1 MKMTSVLEKWAM
13 AHHGE
18 NASEVVKRQHIQIHR
33 SFKDGFLKLAV
44 GSFLELHMHLQ
55 LQEGLAKH
63 IAALNEDDA
72 IGSRGVTMPHGT
84 KWTPRVAGS
93 YDNGGLLLVVP
104 GIVLIDGRLQ
114 YYTPSRPLFE
124 RSTDTME
131 CKGKGKGNGC
141 THSISFR
148 GGNGHIE
155 WQSPSHVVLMTAM
168 HNKCRVLQRTSFQVI
183 QVGGKN
189 FIQEM
194 MRLDIDIANPNKLY
208 KVKEVNE
215 VDVDLIEKILIA
227 PNGSDDLTK
236 CPIKIKSVRLTTP
249 MFTPGQNDMEHVNSL
264 WLNGPEVVRWDH
276 DIRKTGTNKPSPAQT
291 LRVCHVDLI
300 MKSSMEFT
308 QDLKMMNELFWGVEE
323 NSLSHC
329 CTEMKLMTIK
339 LMYLADLTD
348 VRKDTDG
355 NESEIQVVQA
365 RNIDT
370 RAVDEF
376 MRLLDLTVE
385 EEDPD
390 DDAADDTDELDV
402 MSDEEEM
409 GDAGVFDLSEL
420 HQGQLATAYNDYK
433 DVNFILA
440 NLALNQVVI
449 DNGDEN
455 QDVPWENILLL
466 NTFGS
471 VGPEINPDTIRLD
484 SIVRN
489 MPAEEEI
496 SGDSKAFYTLMGLP
510 TYFKREYLCKN
521 PRCSIAHG
529 GVAPLCAMFL
539 FV

>member
-1 MKMTSVLEKWAM
+1 MKMTSVLDKWAM

-18 NASEVVKRQHIQIHR
+18 NASEFAKRQHIQIHR
-33 SFKDGFLKLAV
+33 SFKEGFLKLAV

-55 LQEGLAKH
+55 RQEGLAKH
-63 IAALNEDDA
+63 IATLNEDDA
-72 IGSRGVTMPHGT
+72 IGSRGVTMPHGV
-84 KWTPRVAGS
+84 KWTPRVAGP
-93 YDNGGLLLVVP
+93 YDTGGLLLVVP
-104 GIVLIDGRLQ
+104 GIVLIDGRLK
-114 YYTPSRPLFE
+114 YYIPSRPLFE
-124 RSTDTME
+124 RSTDTMQ

-148 GGNGHIE
+148 GDNGHIE

-194 MRLDIDIANPNKLY
+194 MRLDIDIVNPNKLY
-208 KVKEVNE
+208 QDKELNA
-215 VDVDLIEKILIA
+215 VDVELIQKILIA
-227 PNGSDDLTK
+227 PNGSDDLKNCT
-236 CPIKIKSVRLTTP
+236 IKIKSVRLTTP

-276 DIRKTGTNKPSPAQT
+276 DVRKTFTNKPSPAQT

-308 QDLKMMNELFWGVEE
+308 QDLKMMNELFWGVKE

-329 CTEMKLMTIK
+329 CTEMNLKTIQ
-339 LMYLADLTD
+339 LMYLADLTNP
-348 VRKDTDG
+348 RQDTDG

-370 RAVDEF
+370 GAVGEF

-420 HQGQLATAYNDYK
+420 HQGQLATAYNEYK
-433 DVNFILA
+433 DVNSILA
-440 NLALNQVVI
+440 NLDLNQVVI

-455 QDVPWENILLL
+455 RDVPWENILLL

-471 VGPEINPDTIRLD
+471 VGPEINPDTLRLET
-484 SIVRN
+484 IVRN

-496 SGDSKAFYTLMGLP
+496 SGDSKAFYTLVGLP
-510 TYFKREYLCKN
+510 TYFKWEYLCKN